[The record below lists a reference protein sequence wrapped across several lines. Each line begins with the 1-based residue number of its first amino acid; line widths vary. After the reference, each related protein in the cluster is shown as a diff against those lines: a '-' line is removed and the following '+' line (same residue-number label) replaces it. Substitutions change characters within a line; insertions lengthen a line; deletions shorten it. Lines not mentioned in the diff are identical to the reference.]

1 MIAKS
6 GRPARLNLRARC
18 PELHLSRSRP
28 CRRESGYVVAHRLR
42 RARGKADT
50 PVDHWRSQLDWLPRA
65 TPLPEESRYGLG
77 TVARPSNVRVALRAI
92 RIRLAVVPSCL
103 GCGGSPREGSFR
115 LGHGRKARCRRAAA
129 PRALLE
135 GSVTS
140 PSN

>member
-28 CRRESGYVVAHRLR
+28 CRRQSGYVVAHRLR

-65 TPLPEESRYGLG
+65 TPLPEESRYGC
-77 TVARPSNVRVALRAI
+77 RVAPAEGG
-92 RIRLAVVPSCL
+92 LAMDTRSL
-103 GCGGSPREGSFR
+103 D
-115 LGHGRKARCRRAAA
+115 
-129 PRALLE
+129 ALALVAE
-135 GSVTS
+135 TALHH
-140 PSN
+140 